1 MPKPSLS
8 SLANLTSKEQK
19 LIRYLARD
27 NGKIIINGKQIPV
40 DRLPQDINVKPT
52 PPSPLNGSGRTIGKS
67 KSQNQ
72 IMQDDVAYLRSM
84 GAEDIRINQ
93 QQVNNQMCRVGIC
106 RPDVQAT
113 LPNSNK
119 RIYIEYDRTSSNRG
133 AGHASRALSN
143 DPDAIVILRTV
154 D

>member
-1 MPKPSLS
+1 MADALKSNNGQQGAVLLS
-8 SLANLTSKEQK
+8 VEAGFGFKTASKE
-19 LIRYLARD
+19 
-27 NGKIIINGKQIPV
+27 
-40 DRLPQDINVKPT
+40 
-52 PPSPLNGSGRTIGKS
+52 
-67 KSQNQ
+67 QNQ

>member
-1 MPKPSLS
+1 
-8 SLANLTSKEQK
+8 
-19 LIRYLARD
+19 
-27 NGKIIINGKQIPV
+27 
-40 DRLPQDINVKPT
+40 
-52 PPSPLNGSGRTIGKS
+52 
-67 KSQNQ
+67 
-72 IMQDDVAYLRSM
+72 
-84 GAEDIRINQ
+84 
-93 QQVNNQMCRVGIC
+93 MCRVGIC

-119 RIYIEYDRTSSNRG
+119 RIYIEYDRARSNRG